1 MYTDMINSDV
11 KFDIIDS
18 VRTLGKETRDTLSL
32 FYAVTRFT
40 IVSSLFCKGKCKT
53 WDGWQQNEQKE
64 LLAKVFH

>member
-32 FYAVTRFT
+32 FLRSYKIYHCFQLILQR
-40 IVSSLFCKGKCKT
+40 
-53 WDGWQQNEQKE
+53 
-64 LLAKVFH
+64 